1 MDLSI
6 PLVIDFD
13 STIIQLEGLDEL
25 AAIAL
30 RRHPKRTEILERI
43 KGITALG
50 MEGKITIAQSLRDRL
65 ALLGANKKHLPELV
79 KLLKRHITPSF
90 RRNKQFLT
98 RNADNIWVFTAGFEE
113 YVIPV
118 IQELGLNP
126 RHVCANRFTFAKDG
140 SIVGHDT
147 TRLLSQPRGKIKQVQ
162 ALKLRKPVWV
172 IGDGF
177 TDLEMKES
185 AMVERFFAFTENIE
199 RQSVVSQADKVIKS
213 FDEFLFLQ
221 KLPMKHSYPKSK
233 MRVLLLEGIHPK
245 AADALK
251 AEGFSVESLSDAL
264 DESDLTEKIRGV
276 SLLGIRSKTK
286 VTKKV
291 LRNADRLLAV
301 GAFCIGTD
309 QIDLAACCDAGVVAF
324 NAPYS
329 NTRSVVE
336 LAIGEI
342 IVLIRRVVESST
354 GLHSGRWMKTA
365 SGCYEVRGK
374 KLGIVG
380 YGNIGSQLSVLAESL
395 GMEVY
400 YYDVVE
406 KLALGNARRCRTLAE
421 LLKRSDIVTLHV
433 DGRSANRNL
442 ISAKEFAMMKKGGI
456 FLNLSR
462 GHVVDIEAL
471 AAALKSE
478 KLAGAAID
486 VFPYEPKSNK
496 EEFISKLRGLP
507 NVLLTPHIGGSTV
520 EAQQNIG
527 EYVASRLVEYV
538 NMGGSFNSVNFP
550 QIQLPSLQGAHRLLH
565 IHRNVPGILAQ
576 INGILA
582 RNKINILGQYLKTNE
597 QIGYVITD
605 VNRKYYEAV
614 IQELRSIPD
623 TIKFRILY

>member
-1 MDLSI
+1 
-6 PLVIDFD
+6 
-13 STIIQLEGLDEL
+13 
-25 AAIAL
+25 
-30 RRHPKRTEILERI
+30 
-43 KGITALG
+43 
-50 MEGKITIAQSLRDRL
+50 
-65 ALLGANKKHLPELV
+65 
-79 KLLKRHITPSF
+79 
-90 RRNKQFLT
+90 
-98 RNADNIWVFTAGFEE
+98 
-113 YVIPV
+113 
-118 IQELGLNP
+118 
-126 RHVCANRFTFAKDG
+126 
-140 SIVGHDT
+140 
-147 TRLLSQPRGKIKQVQ
+147 
-162 ALKLRKPVWV
+162 
-172 IGDGF
+172 
-177 TDLEMKES
+177 
-185 AMVERFFAFTENIE
+185 
-199 RQSVVSQADKVIKS
+199 
-213 FDEFLFLQ
+213 
-221 KLPMKHSYPKSK
+221 
-233 MRVLLLEGIHPK
+233 
-245 AADALK
+245 
-251 AEGFSVESLSDAL
+251 
-264 DESDLTEKIRGV
+264 
-276 SLLGIRSKTK
+276 
-286 VTKKV
+286 
-291 LRNADRLLAV
+291 
-301 GAFCIGTD
+301 
-309 QIDLAACCDAGVVAF
+309 
-324 NAPYS
+324 
-329 NTRSVVE
+329 
-336 LAIGEI
+336 
-342 IVLIRRVVESST
+342 
-354 GLHSGRWMKTA
+354 MKTA

-605 VNRKYYEAV
+605 VNRKYHEAV